1 MTIKWFFFNL
11 VRGLNINLQI
21 YNKNGITQCLSSR
34 NALQVQQLINGWT
47 PLHYAEG
54 NVECM
59 KILINAG
66 ADIHYRTPDG
76 PIVQ

>member
-1 MTIKWFFFNL
+1 MEL
-11 VRGLNINLQI
+11 HHACQAE
-21 YNKNGITQCLSSR
+21 

-54 NVECM
+54 NVEWM

-76 PIVQ
+76 PYCMQ